1 MQSKLF
7 EQIMK
12 HLDLLESVYKISMK
26 IFKSASNGAIDEV
39 AYQSENRERLINIL
53 ESVQTQAETSINKI
67 TDFADFELMLVIRSW
82 REDVNYWIDKIR
94 NVDSNTT
101 VLLEQLKEEAT
112 IEIASVYKN
121 KENLKGYN
129 LNNLRK

>member
-12 HLDLLESVYKISMK
+12 HLDLLEGVYKISLN
-26 IFKSASNGAIDEV
+26 IFRNASNGAIDDV
-39 AYQSENRERLINIL
+39 AFQSENRERLINIL
-53 ESVQTQAETSINKI
+53 ESVQTQAEASINKI
-67 TDFADFELMLVIRSW
+67 SDFADLELMLIIRSW

-101 VLLEQLKEEAT
+101 VLLEQLREEAT
-112 IEIASVYKN
+112 IEIANVYKN
-121 KENLKGYN
+121 KESHKGYN

>member
-12 HLDLLESVYKISMK
+12 HLDLLENVYKISVK
-26 IFKSASNGAIDEV
+26 IFKSASNSEIDEV
-39 AYQSENRERLINIL
+39 ANQSENRERLINIL
-53 ESVQTQAETSINKI
+53 ESVQSQAETSINKI
-67 TDFADFELMLVIRSW
+67 SDFTDQDLMLVIRSW

-112 IEIASVYKN
+112 IEIANVYKN
-121 KENLKGYN
+121 KENLRGYN

>member
-12 HLDLLESVYKISMK
+12 HLDLLEGVYKISLN
-26 IFKSASNGAIDEV
+26 IFRNASNGAIDEV
-39 AYQSENRERLINIL
+39 AFQSENRERIINIL

-67 TDFADFELMLVIRSW
+67 SDFADLELMLIIRSW

-101 VLLEQLKEEAT
+101 VLLEQLREEAT
-112 IEIASVYKN
+112 IEIANVYKN
-121 KENLKGYN
+121 KEGHKGYN